1 MSIPRPIGQLTRTL
15 AARVVGR
22 KALGL
27 AVLIR
32 DWPTVAG
39 EGAAGRA
46 RPDGISFP
54 KGKGEGGTLT
64 LRTDPA
70 DALELQ
76 HDLDRLL
83 ERINRH
89 VGHALIARVRLVQA
103 PHRLPDPAQRR
114 RPEATLG
121 AAAEAALEREI
132 EGEVARA
139 LGEAGSPELRHSLA
153 LLGRSL
159 YRRSETD
166 RDAGED
172 G

>member
-46 RPDGISFP
+46 RPDGLSFP

-76 HDLDRLL
+76 HDLDRVL

-89 VGHALIARVRLVQA
+89 VGHALIARIRLVQA
-103 PHRLPDPAQRR
+103 PHRPPEETARQSRE
-114 RPEATLG
+114 RPLG
-121 AAAEAALEREI
+121 AAAEAAVEREI
-132 EGEVARA
+132 DRLVGDR
-139 LGEAGSPELRHSLA
+139 GSPELRHSLA

-159 YRRSETD
+159 YRRPDAD
-166 RDAGED
+166 REAGED